1 MNEEKDIKEPADMNE
16 FNAFPSQNISNPS
29 RTVSQKSSA
38 WKWFWISIM
47 VCFVVCVLFLFLF
60 LKGVGNFIAGMTENL
75 VKFEKEYNTAY
86 SESAPESS
94 ILLNEVLVQSGPVE
108 NKILIINLQGT
119 IMDSNLFSD
128 KEFSTLDLLN
138 AQLQRASKDERVRA
152 VILRIDSPGGD
163 AFLCDLI
170 ASKLKEFYET
180 TGKPIVSCI
189 ESMGASGGYYISAP
203 CQWIVAHELS
213 LTGSIGVISSSF
225 NYSGLLSKIGVK
237 PVIYKSGKLKDMLR
251 ASKTEEEIL
260 PEERQLMQS
269 IIDTMYNRFKTVI
282 REGRN
287 QNCRQELEEARFLA
301 ENWEEYA
308 DGRIIL
314 GKDAFQIGLVDEL
327 GGMEEAFA
335 TAKRLA
341 KIDKAQQI
349 RYDTLMGWRDLLK
362 FFSKAESQGIKVN
375 IDALGIENRPE
386 MEPGKMYFLP
396 ITD

>member
-47 VCFVVCVLFLFLF
+47 VCFVVCVLFLFLL
-60 LKGVGNFIAGMTENL
+60 LKGVGSFIVGMTENL
-75 VKFEKEYNTAY
+75 VKFEEEYNTAY
-86 SESAPESS
+86 SDSASEGS
-94 ILLNEVLVQSGPVE
+94 ILLNEVLVQNGPVE

-138 AQLQRASKDERVRA
+138 AQLQRASKDDRVRA
-152 VILRIDSPGGD
+152 G
-163 AFLCDLI
+163 
-170 ASKLKEFYET
+170 
-180 TGKPIVSCI
+180 I

-362 FFSKAESQGIKVN
+362 FFSKTESQGIKVN